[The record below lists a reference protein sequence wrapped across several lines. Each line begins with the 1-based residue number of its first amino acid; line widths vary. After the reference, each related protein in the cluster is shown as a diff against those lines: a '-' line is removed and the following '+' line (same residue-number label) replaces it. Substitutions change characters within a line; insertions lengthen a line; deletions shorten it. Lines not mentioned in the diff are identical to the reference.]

1 MLFMHFV
8 YNLVVV
14 VYLYAQNGQ
23 LEAAAG
29 MRITYTETISNMVN
43 KAEINAVQRD
53 LNGKRF
59 DDLSGSGDLSWRLSD
74 IHVKYLGTMTPSIR
88 LLSNGQIRW
97 TCDISSITV
106 KADWWAGLRGFFSFL
121 SEDGSV
127 EARAGRTSLS
137 IIVTLSANSG
147 QLGVRLSRC
156 SARVGSFNIHFSGSL
171 LDGLFD
177 VISNVFNHDIKTL
190 LENAICD
197 FVRKGMNDITANIRN
212 IKTSFPIE
220 IIGIPLA
227 LDNSLTQVTVN
238 SNTIFT
244 YHKAAVRWNGLAFYS
259 ADTAVFPSTRPLHS
273 IAFDLKEDV
282 FNNLLRAYVK
292 SGHLGASFNYQRVVQ
307 NGWDEFRLSCKK
319 GFCIGNI
326 VHQVAKEYP
335 DRVLGLQLKVHSAN
349 LNIQNGQITGE
360 LTGRVNCSADSSKES
375 LPLFS
380 AKVELVVAFELKF
393 SAGELSARSVALG
406 GHVTI
411 DRSNI
416 GKVLT
421 PSVLAAVNHFFLP
434 GIQQDILDIINDFKT
449 SYKFELP
456 KNVFVKES
464 ALSLYEGV
472 VRVEADLCYKTTSCR
487 STPNDEWVGNNDIPK
502 FIVDDLISATTVTT
516 TALSSDVSGHVS
528 SQASFVSSAANVFG
542 FLAIFIAVI
551 V

>member
-244 YHKAAVRWNGLAFYS
+244 YHK
-259 ADTAVFPSTRPLHS
+259 
-273 IAFDLKEDV
+273 
-282 FNNLLRAYVK
+282 
-292 SGHLGASFNYQRVVQ
+292 VVQ